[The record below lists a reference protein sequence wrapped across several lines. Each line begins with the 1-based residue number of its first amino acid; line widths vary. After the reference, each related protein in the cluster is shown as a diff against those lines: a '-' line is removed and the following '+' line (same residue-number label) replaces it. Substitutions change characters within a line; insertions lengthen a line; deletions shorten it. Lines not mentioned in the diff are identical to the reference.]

1 MKTRFFSAVALLLL
15 SAGGARAQY
24 SDLYYHR
31 TGDTI
36 EWRSEIGYYDWWPF
50 EYLYENN
57 LPLFYPSSDGYETFN
72 YSVWAPRPGDTLEA
86 LLRYYT
92 PTPLRVVGLAGS
104 CVRGHRPNPPYT
116 LDTDAVKDYFVLYD
130 AQPDSF
136 PLLGRLEWNPFDAHR
151 TLYLGRHIPLQNNAW
166 PPVPD
171 SCCVYS
177 PGYVLLP
184 IYEYYFDSAITV
196 SDSFY
201 VGFTFNAIDITS
213 LSTEYYTFP
222 TRQGNSQ
229 PCNEVQIY
237 HAGICWLGTGLY
249 KSRCGGT
256 DGQNTWTF
264 AEAPWYWSSGWPV
277 LPMFPIV
284 YPLIEVD
291 TTMPPTSLC
300 LPVANVEVSV
310 GDSVATVTWDDMAN
324 YTSVLLRYGPF
335 GVAESQWTV
344 EDVTGSSLYTLTG
357 LNPDYTYGVSLKVEC
372 EKKVQ
377 DWSSPVY
384 FRQGDTTGGGE
395 PGTGVEQATALSGL
409 TSLSPNPARDGFRVT
424 SSFGLRR
431 IEMHDLQ
438 GVLVYSEPKLGH
450 EAEVRTHELL
460 PGTYIVTVCT
470 EGGTTHK
477 RLLIAR

>member
-1 MKTRFFSAVALLLL
+1 
-15 SAGGARAQY
+15 
-24 SDLYYHR
+24 
-31 TGDTI
+31 
-36 EWRSEIGYYDWWPF
+36 
-50 EYLYENN
+50 
-57 LPLFYPSSDGYETFN
+57 LPE
-72 YSVWAPRPGDTLEA
+72 
-86 LLRYYT
+86 
-92 PTPLRVVGLAGS
+92 
-104 CVRGHRPNPPYT
+104 
-116 LDTDAVKDYFVLYD
+116 
-130 AQPDSF
+130 
-136 PLLGRLEWNPFDAHR
+136 
-151 TLYLGRHIPLQNNAW
+151 
-166 PPVPD
+166 
-171 SCCVYS
+171 
-177 PGYVLLP
+177 
-184 IYEYYFDSAITV
+184 
-196 SDSFY
+196 
-201 VGFTFNAIDITS
+201 
-213 LSTEYYTFP
+213 
-222 TRQGNSQ
+222 
-229 PCNEVQIY
+229 
-237 HAGICWLGTGLY
+237 
-249 KSRCGGT
+249 
-256 DGQNTWTF
+256 
-264 AEAPWYWSSGWPV
+264 
-277 LPMFPIV
+277 FPIV

-395 PGTGVEQATALSGL
+395 PGAGVEQATALSGL